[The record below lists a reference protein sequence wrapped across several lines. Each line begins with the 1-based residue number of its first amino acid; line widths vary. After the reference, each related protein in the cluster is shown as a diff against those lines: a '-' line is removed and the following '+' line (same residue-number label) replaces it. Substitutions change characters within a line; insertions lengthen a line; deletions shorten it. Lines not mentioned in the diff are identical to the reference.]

1 MNFGKIVGKKEKG
14 KELTEKEKRK
24 YTLKEMLKDDIPQ
37 SAKMNIL
44 MQILFDEEESKVYRK
59 RYEENRKLDMTE
71 RRVTDLQFGK
81 VDLKNSYMKEE
92 QTR

>member
-14 KELTEKEKRK
+14 EELTEEEKRK
-24 YTLKEMLKDDIPQ
+24 YALKEMLKDDIPQ
-37 SAKMNIL
+37 SAKMDIL

-71 RRVTDLQFGK
+71 RRVADLQFGK
-81 VDLKNSYMKEE
+81 VDLRNASMKEE
-92 QTR
+92 ETR

>member
-1 MNFGKIVGKKEKG
+1 
-14 KELTEKEKRK
+14 
-24 YTLKEMLKDDIPQ
+24 
-37 SAKMNIL
+37 MNIL